1 MTNLDDKQ
9 TEPVNL
15 QEMNSIHK
23 ASSSHGIG
31 FRHLQSLLLFLCV
44 VSGYLIRVNLS
55 VTIVAMNPV
64 INSTDYFRE
73 LADRVPIFG
82 WTNSQRSVLLSTFF
96 VGYLLANFPASVL
109 GCRFDNK
116 TLLACSMT
124 ASSLLTIIS
133 PPVVYAY
140 GAPALVAVRFAQGLS
155 SAFMFPMVHG
165 IMSKW
170 APPHERGQLVGFI
183 NSGIQLGTMVTMAVS
198 GVLCS
203 SSMGWPSVYYLS
215 GAFGL
220 AWTAIW
226 LLLGSGSLST
236 HRFVSQ
242 AEMDYIQKSLTNTV
256 DHDRRLSDTP
266 WKSIFTSLPV
276 WATALAHIGHNWGF
290 WLLLTEMPTFI
301 HTVLKF
307 DIKDDGI
314 LSSLPYL
321 AMFVL
326 QIPVTFI
333 ADFLNKREI
342 TSLTVSRKIWNTISM
357 WGGTIGL
364 VILGFIEDTHLTII
378 LYVFIVAIGCTSNA
392 GFNINHMDLSPNYAG
407 LLMGITNTVAA
418 SGGIIA
424 PLFVGLVV
432 DDQTSVAEWRIVFIS
447 GAIVL
452 FITNLFFI
460 IFGSAETQPWNSLQ
474 NKDSLKMD
482 STKQDIEIVG

>member
-1 MTNLDDKQ
+1 MTNLDVKQ
-9 TEPVNL
+9 TEQVNS
-15 QEMNSIHK
+15 QEMNSIQK
-23 ASSSHGIG
+23 VVDSPGIG

-73 LADRVPIFG
+73 LADHIPIFG
-82 WTNSQRSVLLSTFF
+82 WTNSMRSVLLSSFF
-96 VGYLLANFPASVL
+96 IGYLLANFPASVL

-124 ASSLLTIIS
+124 ISSVLSLIS

-140 GAPALVAVRFAQGLS
+140 GAHALVAVRFAQGLS

-165 IMSKW
+165 IMSRW
-170 APPHERGQLVGFI
+170 APPHERGKLVGFI
-183 NSGIQLGTMVTMAVS
+183 VSGIQLGTMITLAVS

-203 SSMGWPSVYYLS
+203 SSMGWPIVYYLS

-220 AWTAIW
+220 TWTAIW
-226 LLLGSGSLST
+226 LFLGAGSLST

-242 AEMDYIQKSLTNTV
+242 AEKDYIQRSLTNTV
-256 DHDRRLSDTP
+256 DHNRRLSDTP

-276 WATALAHIGHNWGF
+276 WATIVAHTGHNWGF

-321 AMFVL
+321 TMFVL

-342 TSLTVSRKIWNTISM
+342 TTLTVSRKIWNSIAM
-357 WGGTIGL
+357 WGGTVGL
-364 VILGFIEDTHLTII
+364 IILGFIEDTHLTIVI
-378 LYVFIVAIGCTSNA
+378 YVLIVAIGCTSNV
-392 GFNINHMDLSPNYAG
+392 GFNINHIDLSPNFAG
-407 LLMGITNTVAA
+407 LLMGITNTAA
-418 SGGIIA
+418 SSGGIIA

-432 DDQTSVAEWRIVFIS
+432 NDQTSVAEWRIVFIS

-452 FITNLFFI
+452 FISNLFFI
-460 IFGSAETQPWNSLQ
+460 IFGSAKTQPWNSLQ
-474 NKDSLKMD
+474 KNESVKMD
-482 STKQDIEIVG
+482 NTKRDIEIVG

>member
-1 MTNLDDKQ
+1 MTNLDVKQ
-9 TEPVNL
+9 TEQVNS
-15 QEMNSIHK
+15 QEMASIQK
-23 ASSSHGIG
+23 AAGSPGIG

-44 VSGYLIRVNLS
+44 VCGYLIRVNLS

-64 INSTDYFRE
+64 TNSTDYFRE
-73 LADRVPIFG
+73 LADHVPIFG
-82 WTNSQRSVLLSTFF
+82 WTNSMRSVLLSTFF
-96 VGYLLANFPASVL
+96 VGYLVANFPASVL

-116 TLLACSMT
+116 ILLACSMIV
-124 ASSLLTIIS
+124 SSLLSIVS
-133 PPVVYAY
+133 PPLVYEY
-140 GAPALVAVRFAQGLS
+140 GAPALVVIRFAQGLS

-165 IMSKW
+165 IMSKFS
-170 APPHERGQLVGFI
+170 PPHERGQLVGFI
-183 NSGIQLGTMVTMAVS
+183 NSGIQLGTMVTLAIS
-198 GVLCS
+198 GMLCS
-203 SSMGWPSVYYLS
+203 SVKGWPIVYYLS
-215 GAFGL
+215 GAVGL
-220 AWTAIW
+220 VWTAVW
-226 LLLGSGSLST
+226 LLLGAGSLST
-236 HRFVSQ
+236 HRFIGQV
-242 AEMDYIQKSLTNTV
+242 EKDYIQRSLTNTV

-307 DIKDDGI
+307 DIKEDGI

-326 QIPVTFI
+326 QIPVTFF

-342 TSLTVSRKIWNTISM
+342 TTLTVSRKIWNTISF
-357 WGGTIGL
+357 WGGAIGL
-364 VILGFIEDTHLTII
+364 TILGFVEDTRLTII
-378 LYVFIVAIGCTSNA
+378 IYVFIVAIGCTSNA
-392 GFNINHMDLSPNYAG
+392 GFNINHMDLSPNFAG

-447 GAIVL
+447 GAVVL
-452 FITNLFFI
+452 FATNLFFI
-460 IFGSAETQPWNSLQ
+460 IFGSAKTQPWNSLK
-474 NKDSLKMD
+474 NRDSPKMD
-482 STKQDIEIVG
+482 NTKQDIETVG